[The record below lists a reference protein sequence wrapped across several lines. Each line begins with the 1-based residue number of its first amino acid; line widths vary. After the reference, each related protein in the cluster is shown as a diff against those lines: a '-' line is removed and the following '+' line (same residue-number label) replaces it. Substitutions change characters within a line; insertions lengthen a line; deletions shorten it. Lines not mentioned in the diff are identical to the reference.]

1 MNSLQI
7 ISLLLNCVISVGSS
21 VVLLYSDNDI
31 NKDLKELNVFLAS
44 IFSTVNFYTI
54 YSSFLGDA
62 SKCDEL
68 GYSKDYKA
76 ANEESFR
83 EDEISHDFHNI
94 WNSHESNL
102 INAPLESL
110 YDDINEEL
118 YEEKI

>member
-31 NKDLKELNVFLAS
+31 NRDLKELNVFLAS

-54 YSSFLGDA
+54 YSS

-76 ANEESFR
+76 ADEESFR

-110 YDDINEEL
+110 YDINEDL

>member
-7 ISLLLNCVISVGSS
+7 LSLLFNCVISVGSS
-21 VVLLYSDNDI
+21 VLLLYADI
-31 NKDLKELNVFLAS
+31 GIHRDIKELNVFLAS

-54 YSSFLGDA
+54 YSS

-76 ANEESFR
+76 ADEETLR
-83 EDEISHDFHNI
+83 EDEISHDFHNV
-94 WNSHESNL
+94 WNSYESNL

-110 YDDINEEL
+110 YDDNNEEL

>member
-1 MNSLQI
+1 MNTLQI
-7 ISLLLNCVISVGSS
+7 LSLLFNSIISVGSS
-21 VVLLYSDNDI
+21 VLLLYADI
-31 NKDLKELNVFLAS
+31 GINRDIKELNIFLAS

-54 YSSFLGDA
+54 YSSFLGYESS

-76 ANEESFR
+76 ANEESLR
-83 EDEISHDFHNI
+83 EDEISHDFHNV

-102 INAPLESL
+102 INAPLDSL
-110 YDDINEEL
+110 YNDEEL

>member
-7 ISLLLNCVISVGSS
+7 LSLLFNCVISVGSS
-21 VVLLYSDNDI
+21 VLLLYADI
-31 NKDLKELNVFLAS
+31 GIHRDIKELNVFLAS

-54 YSSFLGDA
+54 YSS
-62 SKCDEL
+62 SKSDEL

-76 ANEESFR
+76 ANEEDI
-83 EDEISHDFHNI
+83 EPTTHDFHNV

-110 YDDINEEL
+110 YNDSDEEL